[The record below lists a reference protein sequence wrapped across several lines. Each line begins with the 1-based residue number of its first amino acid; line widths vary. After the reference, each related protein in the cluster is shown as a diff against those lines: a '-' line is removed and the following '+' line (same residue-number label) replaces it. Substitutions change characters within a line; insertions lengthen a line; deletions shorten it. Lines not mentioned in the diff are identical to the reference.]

1 LAEWL
6 PEDRV
11 NHLRILFM
19 DAEVDA
25 GELAQYNE
33 QVRKVSTGAFT
44 REPSL
49 LFDAL
54 PYYLINML
62 YLEKIYVLV

>member
-1 LAEWL
+1 
-6 PEDRV
+6 
-11 NHLRILFM
+11 M